1 MSEYRKHTLPPEEAR
16 ALAEL
21 RRRHLRVALYCGVF
35 VTAMVGMSFA
45 AVPLYDWFCRTTG
58 FDGRPLV
65 AKFAPA
71 KAGERTIVVRFDA
84 NVAPGLGWSFAPER
98 RTVQLKIGEA
108 QLVQYVAKNL
118 DARESVV
125 TASYNV
131 SPPVAAG
138 YFNKIQCFCFSEQRL
153 AAGERLEMPV
163 VFFIDPAIAKDP
175 EMAGIREI
183 TLSYTFF
190 PSQKKRAPLAAVPA
204 DARVR

>member
-65 AKFAPA
+65 AKFAPI
-71 KAGERTIVVRFDA
+71 KSIERTIVVRFDA
-84 NVAPGLGWSFAPER
+84 NIAPGLGWSFAPEQ
-98 RTVQLKIGEA
+98 RTVEVKVGESK
-108 QLVQYVAKNL
+108 LVHYAAKNV
-118 DARESVV
+118 AERESVG

-131 SPPVAAG
+131 SPPVAG
-138 YFNKIQCFCFSEQRL
+138 RYFNKLQCFCFTEQRL

-163 VFFIDPAIAKDP
+163 VFFIDPAIEKDA
-175 EMAGIREI
+175 ELAGIREI

-190 PSQKKRAPLAAVPA
+190 PVQRPVAAAPA